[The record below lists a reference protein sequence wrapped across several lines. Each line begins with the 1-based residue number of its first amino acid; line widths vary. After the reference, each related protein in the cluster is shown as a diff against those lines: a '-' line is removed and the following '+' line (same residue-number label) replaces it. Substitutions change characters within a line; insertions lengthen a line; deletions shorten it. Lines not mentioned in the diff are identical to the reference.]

1 MWGQPPRLSG
11 RAEAGCGVSGLHRD
25 PDGALEPPGQVPQR
39 QFTLHAVPF
48 LAVSNLFL
56 QRRKKIKR
64 DIGRL
69 EVLRIRTRD
78 VVRERTEGG
87 SPRGRGDLDRKS
99 V

>member
-11 RAEAGCGVSGLHRD
+11 RAKPGCVVSGLHSDRA
-25 PDGALEPPGQVPQR
+25 GALGPPVKVPQR

-69 EVLRIRTRD
+69 EVLRIRMRD

-87 SPRGRGDLDRKS
+87 SPRGRGDFSSGD
-99 V
+99 